1 MAKILLTAYADA
13 SKLDDMGEPL
23 KRELNQMHK
32 KVKGIVEKNE
42 KEIYSHLGK
51 KQQKQLIE
59 LLKLKEKRT
68 KKKKIMTNP
77 AIALSMDPQLE
88 SI

>member
-1 MAKILLTAYADA
+1 M
-13 SKLDDMGEPL
+13 
-23 KRELNQMHK
+23 
-32 KVKGIVEKNE
+32 EKNE
-42 KEIYSHLGK
+42 KVIHSHLGK